1 MYGQH
6 RHNIALMN
14 YRLLSQVF
22 KSTWFA
28 DPRWIDANFF
38 IVEQMLKGS
47 AFSLID
53 EAEEKERKSLK
64 VFNKLSRSAETVNS
78 YQDAPEGS
86 VAIIRV
92 RGAMMKYD
100 NCGEVG
106 TETIRGW
113 INQAMITPNI
123 VGAVVWIDTP
133 GGTVDGT
140 ESLADDIANAPKPVV
155 AFVDGMACSAGV
167 WIASGARHIFIE
179 NKTAEM
185 GSVGVMFSFMDQT
198 ARMEQMGIKYHYIT
212 ADQSPDKN
220 LDFLEAKKGNYEL
233 IKAAG
238 LNPLADMFINTLK
251 KNRGAKIPAD
261 APIFTGKVFF
271 GDETISYGLADSFG
285 TLTNAVEKVMELAG
299 QQAINIIE
307 KAAKKPNKSYLQ
319 MSKFK
324 RLAALMGVAQIELT
338 DEGAFISEAHLTAV
352 EARLEQ
358 AATAETERDQA
369 RTELQTAQS
378 SLTERD
384 NTIAERDRAIVALQ
398 GARGTDTKQVD
409 PPAGSGSDNVSL
421 IDACKGSTNSALAA
435 LEAAGFTY

>member
-1 MYGQH
+1 
-6 RHNIALMN
+6 MN

-53 EAEEKERKSLK
+53 DAEEKERKSLK
-64 VFNKLSRSAETVNS
+64 VFNKLSMAAETVNS

-123 VGAVVWIDTP
+123 IGAVVWIDTP

-220 LDFLEAKKGNYEL
+220 LDFLEAKRGNYEL

-271 GDETISYGLADSFG
+271 GDEAIAYGFADEFG

-299 QQAINIIE
+299 QQAINPSD

-319 MSKFK
+319 MSKFT
-324 RLAALMGVAQIELT
+324 RLAALLGVASIEVT
-338 DEGAFISEAHLTAV
+338 DEGSFLNAEQLQAV

-358 AATAETERDQA
+358 ASTAETERDQA
-369 RTELQTAQS
+369 RTDLQTAQAS
-378 SLTERD
+378 IAERD
-384 NTIAERDRAIVALQ
+384 NTIAERDATITTLRN
-398 GARGTDTKQVD
+398 ARGTNTTQVV
-409 PPAGSGSDNVSL
+409 PPAGGASDGSAL
-421 IDACKGSTNSALAA
+421 IDACKGDTASALQA
-435 LEAAGFTY
+435 LKDAGF